1 MKMPIQNFSDPRV
14 MGAACAVVGEITA
27 MSNSVYKSVLVVIT
41 SGTYQ
46 VLLCLYMS
54 VYYMYV
60 RRLSMGLG
68 MI

>member
-14 MGAACAVVGEITA
+14 MGAACAVVDEITA

-41 SGTYQ
+41 SGIYQ

-60 RRLSMGLG
+60 RRLSMGSG